1 MTLALAFFFAPG
13 KWHSIFAEWPP
24 KKMPLKLKIRHWP
37 SAPHSTVLA
46 SNLESSRCYW
56 SQEFQWTQLTL
67 QGGYKLEEK
76 QKQDLALWHAA
87 IIQIGWFFSY
97 DSLVVRIRHP
107 HSLHHLNQLMV
118 DFGGLGPGVLDSWD
132 SLMKGIVLLLR
143 VNARIWN
150 HQTNPNHQIY
160 HWLIG
165 IQSQKNKVFR
175 IRPASKHY
183 STNMCCPSWNNNFL
197 RPGNRGRQNLWRNLG
212 AWKCMFL

>member
-1 MTLALAFFFAPG
+1 MALYFCRMAPQKNAAEIEDTPLAFRTPLNCSCFKSG
-13 KWHSIFAEWPP
+13 KF
-24 KKMPLKLKIRHWP
+24 
-37 SAPHSTVLA
+37 TVLLKSGISMNPTDTA
-46 SNLESSRCYW
+46 
-56 SQEFQWTQLTL
+56 
-67 QGGYKLEEK
+67 GG
-76 QKQDLALWHAA
+76 
-87 IIQIGWFFSY
+87 IQTGGKTKTRSCFMACSHHPNWLVFSY

>member
-1 MTLALAFFFAPG
+1 
-13 KWHSIFAEWPP
+13 
-24 KKMPLKLKIRHWP
+24 MPLKLKIRHWP

-56 SQEFQWTQLTL
+56 SQEFQWTQLTHVYISKDCRGDTNWRKNKDKIL
-67 QGGYKLEEK
+67 LYGMQPSSNWLV
-76 QKQDLALWHAA
+76 
-87 IIQIGWFFSY
+87 FSY